1 MTGVLFVY
9 LKDNLLQAA
18 LAQERRRWHKEVE
31 LERNKAA
38 EAAVAVAEVKWLEE
52 EERKISEAI
61 EQALQVA
68 RDSWQD
74 EKAKNIG
81 KQRGFNLCV
90 SFLHLVNVSR
100 HIHRQSELKAKG
112 IDSVVYVFPRIAA
125 AAAALGCDRLS
136 DQLCVF

>member
-1 MTGVLFVY
+1 MHEILRVLLVS

-18 LAQERRRWHKEVE
+18 LVQERRRWQKEVE

-61 EQALQVA
+61 EEALQVA

-74 EKAKNIG
+74 EKAKDLG
-81 KQRGFNLCV
+81 KRRGFNLCV
-90 SFLHLVNVSR
+90 SFLHL
-100 HIHRQSELKAKG
+100 I
-112 IDSVVYVFPRIAA
+112 I
-125 AAAALGCDRLS
+125 
-136 DQLCVF
+136 

>member
-1 MTGVLFVY
+1 MERSIRRLAFLHEILRVLLFY

-18 LAQERRRWHKEVE
+18 LAQERRRWQKEVE
-31 LERNKAA
+31 LERIKAA

-74 EKAKNIG
+74 EKAKDLG
-81 KQRGFNLCV
+81 KHRGFNLCV
-90 SFLHLVNVSR
+90 SFLHL
-100 HIHRQSELKAKG
+100 LM
-112 IDSVVYVFPRIAA
+112 
-125 AAAALGCDRLS
+125 
-136 DQLCVF
+136 